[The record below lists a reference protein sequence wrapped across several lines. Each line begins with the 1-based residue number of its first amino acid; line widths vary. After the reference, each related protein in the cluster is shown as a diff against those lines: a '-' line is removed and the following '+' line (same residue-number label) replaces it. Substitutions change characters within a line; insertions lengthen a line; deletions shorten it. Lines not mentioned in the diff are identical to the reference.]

1 MSWFLVHC
9 KPRQEKV
16 ALQNL
21 ERQGYQCY
29 LPTLCT
35 EKLRRGA
42 LSVVEEP
49 LFPRYLFLR
58 LGEQGTAR
66 GLAPVRSTKGVSR
79 LVGFGV
85 APVRVED
92 ALVAFLQKREAAAR
106 QAPERLF
113 VPGDRVRLTDGAFAG
128 IEGIYQ
134 MTDGEQRAVVLIEF
148 LSKPVS
154 LRVPP
159 SDLRKTE

>member
-21 ERQGYQCY
+21 ERQGYRCY

-35 EKLRRGA
+35 EKLRRGV
-42 LSVVEEP
+42 LCVVEEP

-58 LGEQGTAR
+58 LGEQGAAR

-79 LVGFGV
+79 LVGFG
-85 APVRVED
+85 ATPVKVED
-92 ALVAFLQKREAAAR
+92 ALIAFLREREAALR
-106 QAPERLF
+106 QTPERLF
-113 VPGDRVRLTDGAFAG
+113 MPGDRVRLTDGAFAG
-128 IEGIYQ
+128 IEGVYQ
-134 MTDGEQRAVVLIEF
+134 MTDGEQRAVVLIDF

-154 LRVPP
+154 LRVAPA
-159 SDLRKTE
+159 DLRKTE